1 MEESRDDRT
10 LRASDA
16 DRDRVAEQLR
26 LAAGD
31 GRLGIA
37 ELQDR
42 LDALY
47 AAKTYGELE
56 PVVADLPD
64 AAEASVAP
72 CSKQTSGDVSA
83 RVGGRPV
90 ARMAKAVFGGLTR
103 RGQWVVPSHYTVKAV
118 FGGAE
123 LDLQEARLESRVT
136 IDVKAVFGGV
146 DIVVPDDVIA
156 IVDGTAVFG
165 GFDDKVSTSQPGQE
179 HQSSGSGQG
188 RIRGRLRTSANW
200 GQYGVTDEPGT
211 SNPRDLRCS
220 DVDRDRVAEAL
231 RQAAGDG
238 RDPLRAR
245 GTARRRFPGA
255 YLR

>member
-26 LAAGD
+26 QAAGD
-31 GRLGIA
+31 GRLSIA

-64 AAEASVAP
+64 AGRPAAYLAP
-72 CSKQTSGDVSA
+72 KQTSGDVSP

-90 ARMAKAVFGGLTR
+90 ARTAKAVFGGLTR

-123 LDLQEARLESRVT
+123 LDLREARLESHEVT

-165 GFDDKVSTSQPGQE
+165 GFDDKVSTSQPATGAPVV
-179 HQSSGSGQG
+179 
-188 RIRGRLRTSANW
+188 RIGGKAVFGGVSVHRRT
-200 GQYGVTDEPGT
+200 
-211 SNPRDLRCS
+211 
-220 DVDRDRVAEAL
+220 
-231 RQAAGDG
+231 GDSTG
-238 RDPLRAR
+238 
-245 GTARRRFPGA
+245 
-255 YLR
+255 